1 MKRRKPKNR
10 SWSLLPSLR
19 SRWHAVRSRD
29 DMIVRKAVPIVLR
42 GDGDSTDILVFEH
55 PRAGTQLVKG
65 TIERGESSSDAAV
78 RELWE
83 ESGIVAERIV
93 RDLGVWPSPKGPVWH
108 FHEVFVETVLPER
121 WEHFT
126 QDGGG
131 KLFRFR
137 WHRLAEEPSVTWHP
151 IHRDAL
157 VFVRTALREAMRT

>member
-1 MKRRKPKNR
+1 MT
-10 SWSLLPSLR
+10 
-19 SRWHAVRSRD
+19 VG
-29 DMIVRKAVPIVLR
+29 KAVPIVLR
-42 GDGDSTDILVFEH
+42 GEGDHLDILVFEH

-65 TIERGESSSDAAV
+65 TIETGESAPDAAL

-83 ESGIVAERIV
+83 ESGIDEGRIA
-93 RDLGVWPSPKGPVWH
+93 RDLGVWASPKGQAWH
-108 FHEVFVETVLPER
+108 FHEVRVDVALPER

-137 WHRLAEEPSVTWHP
+137 WHRLVEEPSATWHP

-157 VFVRTALREAMRT
+157 EFVRAALRNDTRA